1 MKNLGS
7 LILGIIIGAAFM
19 YFYFSSDNLEMIED
33 CKVITPK
40 GLISPSEASTL
51 DKSYN
56 LKHDLINDSLFK
68 NSTDGGDNRS
78 SWWSI
83 TEIENYICYAKNQAR
98 EDGYVLDGLRL
109 YLGSYPNSKEQ
120 AGLTTMFFIPTG
132 YKNKTESEGN
142 FFYLPQGGG
151 KDLTGSDGLNIGQH
165 GIPPGA
171 NYPQ

>member
-1 MKNLGS
+1 MKNFGS
-7 LILGIIIGAAFM
+7 LILGIIIGAVAM
-19 YFYFSSDNLEMIED
+19 YFYFSSDNLEMIDD
-33 CKVITPK
+33 CVLTSPK
-40 GLISPSEASTL
+40 GLISPSDASALDEA
-51 DKSYN
+51 YN
-56 LKHDLINDSLFK
+56 LKHNIINDSLFK
-68 NSTDGGDNRS
+68 KSPDGGDNRS

-83 TEIENYICYAKNQAR
+83 TDIEDYICYAKNQAS

-132 YKNKTESEGN
+132 YKNKTESEGS

-151 KDLTGSDGLNIGQH
+151 KDLGGSDGLNMGKD
-165 GIPPGA
+165 GNPPSA